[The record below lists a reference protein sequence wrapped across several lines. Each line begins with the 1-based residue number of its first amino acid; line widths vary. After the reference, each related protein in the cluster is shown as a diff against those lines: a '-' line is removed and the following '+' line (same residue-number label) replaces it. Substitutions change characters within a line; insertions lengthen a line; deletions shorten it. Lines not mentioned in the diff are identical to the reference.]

1 MTDLSGPSNDHEMAI
16 ARVVDQF
23 DLAGKLDAAVIDLLA
38 SVLPFTLIESDREFL
53 VNYIRWRMDHPIVK

>member
-1 MTDLSGPSNDHEMAI
+1 MAI

-38 SVLPFTLIESDREFL
+38 SVLPFTLIKSDREFL